1 MQYCYYNYDY
11 EEIVVVV
18 VVVRREWGWYIGKR
32 EVLSKAYKQQN
43 KEQQPQY
50 VVVKCITNTSPLCT
64 QFTSSSIGQVSITVT
79 YYNK

>member
-11 EEIVVVV
+11 EEIVVV

-50 VVVKCITNTSPLCT
+50 VVVKCITNTF
-64 QFTSSSIGQVSITVT
+64 FTSSIGQVSITVT

>member
-50 VVVKCITNTSPLCT
+50 VVVKCITNT
-64 QFTSSSIGQVSITVT
+64 T
-79 YYNK
+79 YIIFYRPSQHYCYILL